1 MDIDRLNQI
10 LEQCRP
16 YTREGK
22 VADYIPELGLADPEA
37 IGLTVIEKGEELISL
52 GACDT
57 KFTLQSISK
66 VISLLIALED
76 HGADY
81 VFKKVGMEPSGDPFN
96 SIIKLETLEHNKPLN
111 PMINA
116 GAIMI
121 ASLIKGGSISE
132 RLNRVLHFLREIT
145 NNPDINIDQAVYESE
160 KESGHRNRS
169 LAYFMKS
176 TGLLEMDVEESLDLY
191 FQLCSI
197 QVSCADLAKIGV
209 YFALEGKGIYNNISV
224 PPSYHISDQHFKM
237 VMMIMMT
244 SGMYNSSGE
253 FAVKVGIPA
262 KSGVSGGILAV
273 VPGQMGIGVIGP
285 AIDEIGNSVAGFKIL
300 EQISNTF
307 HLHVL
312 SL

>member
-1 MDIDRLNQI
+1 MDKKRLEQI
-10 LEQCRP
+10 LEQCRA
-16 YTREGK
+16 YTQKGK
-22 VADYIPELGLADPEA
+22 VANYIPELSLADPEA
-37 IGLTVIEKGEELISL
+37 IGLTVIEKGAKLISL
-52 GACDT
+52 GACET

-66 VISLLIALED
+66 IISLVIALED
-76 HGADY
+76 HGAAY
-81 VFKKVGMEPSGDPFN
+81 VFSKVGMEPSGDPFN
-96 SIIKLETLEHNKPLN
+96 SMIKLETLEHNKPLN

-121 ASLIKGGSISE
+121 ASLIRGQSVQE
-132 RLNRVLHFLREIT
+132 RLERVLYFLRAIT
-145 NNPDINIDQAVYESE
+145 QNPQIGIDDAVYQSE
-160 KESGHRNRS
+160 KETGDRNRA

-191 FQLCSI
+191 FRLCSI
-197 QVSCADLAKIGV
+197 QVSCADLAKIALF
-209 YFALEGKGIYNNISV
+209 FALGGKGVVTNLPGMPSLSISPECIRTV
-224 PPSYHISDQHFKM
+224 L
-237 VMMIMMT
+237 MIMVT
-244 SGMYNSSGE
+244 SGMYNASGE

-273 VPGQMGIGVIGP
+273 VPGEMGIGVIGP

-300 EQISNTF
+300 EEISNTF